1 MFDYNYVLEFE
12 RFICNKLKNKTS
24 ILIKN
29 DNPYLLYDYK
39 TRKLVKGLNQIKLM
53 ENNFL
58 FNPIKLTDTIYYRKK
73 ISKKII
79 LLAEYKNNKKI
90 YYYVT
95 ESKELSKAAENKIKS
110 SFSLT
115 KIEDILEYY
124 FTCCKNQ
131 TPYNP
136 FFSDEE
142 IYSFYKFIENNPYEL
157 SKKIKMIFEKVTGVK

>member
-79 LLAEYKNNKKI
+79 LLAEYKTIKKYI
-90 YYYVT
+90 
-95 ESKELSKAAENKIKS
+95 I
-110 SFSLT
+110 
-115 KIEDILEYY
+115 
-124 FTCCKNQ
+124 
-131 TPYNP
+131 
-136 FFSDEE
+136 
-142 IYSFYKFIENNPYEL
+142 
-157 SKKIKMIFEKVTGVK
+157 M